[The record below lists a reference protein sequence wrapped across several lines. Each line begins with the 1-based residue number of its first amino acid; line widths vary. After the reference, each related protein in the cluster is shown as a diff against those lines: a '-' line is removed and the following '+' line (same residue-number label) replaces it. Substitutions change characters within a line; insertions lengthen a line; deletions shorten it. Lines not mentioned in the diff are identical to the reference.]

1 MIAKSMT
8 GFGRAYSEN
17 EKWNISCEIKALNG
31 RYFEADIR
39 LPKYLNELDSKIR
52 RSLSEILERGTLTVT
67 YNIKTTDAPSKISVN
82 VALAKEYLNALN
94 ELSTQLGLTLND
106 PIREVLKVPDVMG
119 VGEREISDEFKA
131 EIVKVTLEAAKNLD
145 VFRAIEGQATAD
157 KLKELIESIS
167 DDVLLIENH
176 EDNRRESLRERIYGN
191 VLEHI
196 KEHNVDENRLEQEIL
211 LYLDKWDIA
220 EEKQR
225 LGQHLDFFIRSLKE
239 EPKGRKLNFIAQE
252 MGREMNTLGV
262 KSNYFPMQ
270 ECAVRM
276 KEKLEQ
282 IKEQVLNIA

>member
-1 MIAKSMT
+1 MT
-8 GFGRAYSEN
+8 GFGRAQVEN
-17 EKWNISCEIKALNG
+17 ERWNITCEIKALNG

-52 RSLSEILERGTLTVT
+52 RSLSELLERGTVTVT
-67 YNIKTTDAPSKISVN
+67 YHIKTLEHPSQISVN
-82 VALAKEYLNALN
+82 TDLAKEYLKALN
-94 ELSTQLGLTLND
+94 HLSGSLGLELND
-106 PIREVLKVPDVMG
+106 PIREILKVPDVLG
-119 VGEREISDEFKA
+119 VGEKEISEEFKEA
-131 EIVKVTLEAAKNLD
+131 IQSVTLDAAKHLD
-145 VFRAIEGQATAD
+145 AFRVEEGKATAS
-157 KLKELIESIS
+157 KLKELIQSIS
-167 DDVLLIENH
+167 DDVLIIENQ
-176 EDNRRESLRERIYGN
+176 EANRREALRERIYGN

-196 KEHNVDENRLEQEIL
+196 KEQNIDENRLEQEIL

-225 LGQHLDFFIRSLKE
+225 LSQHLDFFIRSLKE

-282 IKEQVLNIA
+282 IKEQVLNMV

>member
-52 RSLSEILERGTLTVT
+52 RSLSEMLERGTLTVT

-145 VFRAIEGQATAD
+145 VFRASEGQATAD
-157 KLKELIESIS
+157 KLKELIDSIS

>member
-1 MIAKSMT
+1 MT

-52 RSLSEILERGTLTVT
+52 RSLSEMLERGTLTVT

-82 VALAKEYLNALN
+82 VELAKEYLNALN
-94 ELSTQLGLTLND
+94 ELSTRLGLTLND

>member
-1 MIAKSMT
+1 MKAKSMT
-8 GFGRAYSEN
+8 GFGRSQSEN
-17 EKWNISCEIKALNG
+17 ERWTIICEIKALNG

-52 RSLSEILERGTLTVT
+52 RALSDLLERGTLTVT
-67 YNIKTTDAPSKISVN
+67 YSIKSNETPSRISVN
-82 VALAKEYLNALN
+82 TDLAKEYLNALTH
-94 ELSTQLGLTLND
+94 LGGSLGLELND
-106 PIREVLKVPDVMG
+106 PLREILKVPDVLG
-119 VGEREISDEFKA
+119 VGEKEISDEFKE
-131 EIVKVTLEAAKNLD
+131 EIINVTLEAAKKLD
-145 VFRAIEGQATAD
+145 EFRSIEGQATAS
-157 KLKELIESIS
+157 KLKELIQSIS
-167 DDVLLIENH
+167 NDVLIIEDQ
-176 EDNRRESLRERIYGN
+176 EGNRREALRERIYGN

-196 KEHNVDENRLEQEIL
+196 KEQNVDENRLEQEIL

-225 LGQHLDFFIRSLKE
+225 LSQHLDFFIRTLQE

-282 IKEQVLNIA
+282 IKEQVLNLA

>member
-52 RSLSEILERGTLTVT
+52 RSLSEMLERGTLTVT
-67 YNIKTTDAPSKISVN
+67 YNIKTTDLPSKISVN
-82 VALAKEYLNALN
+82 VELAKEYLNALN
-94 ELSTQLGLTLND
+94 ELSTRLGLTLND

>member
-1 MIAKSMT
+1 MT
-8 GFGRAYSEN
+8 GFGRAQSEN
-17 EKWNISCEIKALNG
+17 EKWTITCEIKALNG

-52 RSLSEILERGTLTVT
+52 RVLSDFLERGTLSVT
-67 YNIKTTDAPSKISVN
+67 YSIKMIDSSSHITVNTD
-82 VALAKEYLNALN
+82 LAKEYFGALKQ
-94 ELSTQLGLTLND
+94 LSASLGLELED
-106 PIREVLKVPDVMG
+106 PMREVLKVPDVMG
-119 VGEREISDEFKA
+119 VSDREISDDFKN
-131 EIVKVTLEAAKNLD
+131 EVLHVTLEAAKQLD
-145 VFRAIEGQATAD
+145 AFRCIEGAATAA
-157 KLKELIESIS
+157 KLKQLIESIS
-167 DDVLLIENH
+167 DDVLLIEH
-176 EDNRRESLRERIYGN
+176 QEGNRREALRERIYGN

-211 LYLDKWDIA
+211 LYLDKWDIS

-225 LGQHLDFFIRSLKE
+225 LSQHLDFFIRTLKE

-282 IKEQVLNIA
+282 IKEQVLNLA

>member
-52 RSLSEILERGTLTVT
+52 RSLSEMLERGTLTVT

-167 DDVLLIENH
+167 DDVLLIENY

>member
-31 RYFEADIR
+31 RYFEADIS

-52 RSLSEILERGTLTVT
+52 RSLSEMLERGTLTVT

-82 VALAKEYLNALN
+82 VELAKEYLNALN
-94 ELSTQLGLTLND
+94 ELSTRLGLTLND

-145 VFRAIEGQATAD
+145 VFRAIEGRATAD

>member
-8 GFGRAYSEN
+8 GFGRAHSEN
-17 EKWNISCEIKALNG
+17 ENWNISCEIKALNG

-52 RSLSEILERGTLTVT
+52 RSLSEMLERGTLTVT
-67 YNIKTTDAPSKISVN
+67 YSIKTTEAPSKISIN
-82 VALAKEYLNALN
+82 TELAKEYLNALK
-94 ELSTQLGLTLND
+94 ELSSQLGLTLHD
-106 PIREVLKVPDVMG
+106 PIREILKVPDVMG
-119 VGEREISDEFKA
+119 VGEREISDAFKA
-131 EIVKVTLEAAKNLD
+131 AILNVTMEAAKNLD
-145 VFRAIEGQATAD
+145 AFRAIEGQATAD

-196 KEHNVDENRLEQEIL
+196 KEHNVDENRLEQEML

-270 ECAVRM
+270 ECTVSM

>member
-52 RSLSEILERGTLTVT
+52 RSLSEMLERGTLTVT

-82 VALAKEYLNALN
+82 VELAKEYLNALN
-94 ELSTQLGLTLND
+94 ELSTRLGLTLND

-145 VFRAIEGQATAD
+145 VFRAIEGRATAD

>member
-39 LPKYLNELDSKIR
+39 LPKYLNELDSKTR
-52 RSLSEILERGTLTVT
+52 RSLSEMLERGTLTVT
-67 YNIKTTDAPSKISVN
+67 YNIKTTDAPSKISLT

>member
-1 MIAKSMT
+1 MT

-52 RSLSEILERGTLTVT
+52 RSLSEMLERGTLTVT

>member
-52 RSLSEILERGTLTVT
+52 RSLSEMLERGTLTVT

-82 VALAKEYLNALN
+82 VELAKEYLNALN
-94 ELSTQLGLTLND
+94 ELSTRLGLTLND

>member
-1 MIAKSMT
+1 MT
-8 GFGRAYSEN
+8 GFGRAQSEN
-17 EKWNISCEIKALNG
+17 DKWTIICEIKALNG

-39 LPKYLNELDSKIR
+39 LPKYLNELDSKLR
-52 RSLSEILERGTLTVT
+52 RALSEYLERGTITVT
-67 YNIKTTDAPSKISVN
+67 YNIKTNDAPSKISVN
-82 VALAKEYLNALN
+82 TDLAKEYLEALN
-94 ELSTQLGLTLND
+94 HLGGTLGLELSD
-106 PIREVLKVPDVMG
+106 PMREILKVPDVMG
-119 VGEREISDEFKA
+119 VGEREISDEFKE
-131 EIVKVTLEAAKNLD
+131 EIIKITLEAAGKLD
-145 VFRAIEGQATAD
+145 EFRMVEGQATAQ
-157 KLKELIESIS
+157 KLKQLVESIS
-167 DDVLLIENH
+167 DDVLLIEH
-176 EDNRRESLRERIYGN
+176 QEDNRREALRERIYGN

-196 KEHNVDENRLEQEIL
+196 KEQNLDENRLEQEIL

-225 LGQHLDFFIRSLKE
+225 LSQHLDFFIRTLRE

-282 IKEQVLNIA
+282 IKEQVLNLA

>member
-52 RSLSEILERGTLTVT
+52 RSLSEMLERGTLTVT

-82 VALAKEYLNALN
+82 VELAKEYLNALN
-94 ELSTQLGLTLND
+94 ELSTRLGLTLND

-167 DDVLLIENH
+167 DDVLLIENY

>member
-1 MIAKSMT
+1 MKAKSMT
-8 GFGRAYSEN
+8 GFGRAQSEN
-17 EKWNISCEIKALNG
+17 EKWTISCEIKALNG

-52 RSLSEILERGTLTVT
+52 RALSEFLERVT
-67 YNIKTTDAPSKISVN
+67 ISVNYNIKTNDAPSRIAVN
-82 VALAKEYLNALN
+82 TDLAKEYLNALKHL
-94 ELSTQLGLTLND
+94 ESSLGLQLSD
-106 PIREVLKVPDVMG
+106 PMREILKVPDVMG
-119 VGEREISDEFKA
+119 VGEREIGDDFKE
-131 EIVKVTLEAAKNLD
+131 EIIKVTLEAAKQLD
-145 VFRAIEGQATAD
+145 AFRIIEGQATAD
-157 KLKELIESIS
+157 KLKQLIESIS
-167 DDVLLIENH
+167 DDVLIIEH
-176 EDNRRESLRERIYGN
+176 QEGNRREALRERIYGN

-196 KEHNVDENRLEQEIL
+196 QEQNVDENRLEQEIL

-225 LGQHLDFFIRSLKE
+225 LSQHLDFFIRSLKE

-282 IKEQVLNIA
+282 IKEQVLNLA